1 MTVKSMDLADGAPV
15 KGRTSRPAT
24 RKVLAAVAQAASFM
38 TTLWAV
44 QWVWDDGSLPAQ
56 FIAAVVVEAVLVAM
70 KSALF
75 DKGGGN
81 DGIGWAGFVIDAL
94 TNLGGILPRAGKV
107 LTWPP
112 IATLLGLLGLSAAD
126 TTVQSVGGL
135 IIAGAA
141 AILLSVLP
149 HRLWRG

>member
-1 MTVKSMDLADGAPV
+1 MKAI
-15 KGRTSRPAT
+15 
-24 RKVLAAVAQAASFM
+24 
-38 TTLWAV
+38 
-44 QWVWDDGSLPAQ
+44 SLPAQ

-112 IATLLGLLGLSAAD
+112 VATLLGLLGMSAAD
-126 TTVQSVGGL
+126 PTVQSLGGL
-135 IIAGAA
+135 IIALAA

-149 HRLWRG
+149 HRRWGGEP

>member
-1 MTVKSMDLADGAPV
+1 MSVTTADLKDGAPV
-15 KGRTSRPAT
+15 KGRKPST
-24 RKVLAAVAQAASFM
+24 RKALAAVAQAASYM

-44 QWVWDDGSLPAQ
+44 QWVWDDGSLAAQ
-56 FIAAVVVEAVLVAM
+56 IVAALVVEAVLVGM

-75 DKGGGN
+75 DKGSGN